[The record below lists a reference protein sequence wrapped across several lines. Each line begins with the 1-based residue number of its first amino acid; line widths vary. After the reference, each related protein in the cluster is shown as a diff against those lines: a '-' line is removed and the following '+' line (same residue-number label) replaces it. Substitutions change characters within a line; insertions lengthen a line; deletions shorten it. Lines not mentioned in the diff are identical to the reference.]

1 MCLIKKRLIKTKEIL
16 YMPAIQ
22 LVNNNSINRKIFLY
36 EIRGR
41 QKGIEDDQEFHYTQQ
56 LFQLMQQLGKS
67 LEYNNTADNRWYAVE
82 SIMLQGD
89 VIKGILACCKYN
101 YRPNLINVQNKT
113 ERISPKSNTEGDKE
127 KTHFVIKNGVIA
139 YEQRRNGTGISV
151 FSKLMNEAWKRIRN
165 EVDSTITSIVLHQ
178 IIDTNFLEI
187 IKKANKIKN
196 AKFVV
201 NSHLIGSE
209 FFNFSNDNGVEDSYV
224 LEVKAKRRHSLDKTN
239 FIEKIER
246 ILASDELVDKVT
258 VSLNDED
265 DNPRIINTEEFS
277 KQFNIC
283 LAKNDIGEV
292 VDEDIF
298 QKLSELI

>member
-1 MCLIKKRLIKTKEIL
+1 
-16 YMPAIQ
+16 MPAIQ

-127 KTHFVIKNGVIA
+127 KTHFVIKK
-139 YEQRRNGTGISV
+139 RRN
-151 FSKLMNEAWKRIRN
+151 
-165 EVDSTITSIVLHQ
+165 SI
-178 IIDTNFLEI
+178 
-187 IKKANKIKN
+187 
-196 AKFVV
+196 
-201 NSHLIGSE
+201 
-209 FFNFSNDNGVEDSYV
+209 
-224 LEVKAKRRHSLDKTN
+224 
-239 FIEKIER
+239 
-246 ILASDELVDKVT
+246 
-258 VSLNDED
+258 
-265 DNPRIINTEEFS
+265 
-277 KQFNIC
+277 
-283 LAKNDIGEV
+283 
-292 VDEDIF
+292 
-298 QKLSELI
+298 